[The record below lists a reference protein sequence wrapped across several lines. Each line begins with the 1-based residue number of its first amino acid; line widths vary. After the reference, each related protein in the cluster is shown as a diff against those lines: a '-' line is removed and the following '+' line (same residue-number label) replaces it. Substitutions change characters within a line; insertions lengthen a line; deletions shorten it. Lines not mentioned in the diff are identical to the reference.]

1 MSLYLGPIHYWLYHK
16 IRILVEREQL
26 LWEAAAQI
34 DADMAEEGREMVWQ
48 TYGAPLPDE
57 DLAELID
64 ADNIHGW
71 LQRQINLAELRE
83 AATVKELLAR
93 LGSDGPEKM
102 KAVFGEQGKQCGL
115 AARPDGREETDAA
128 AAYAAFAGKVLNGMP
143 CDRWD
148 RLEQEDS
155 KVTRWSNAGWIQ
167 GANWKKTGTDSQ
179 FLAQCHEVWHAEFF
193 KALAP
198 QLQYTMN
205 IQGDLILRQVTA

>member
-1 MSLYLGPIHYWLYHK
+1 M
-16 IRILVEREQL
+16 
-26 LWEAAAQI
+26 
-34 DADMAEEGREMVWQ
+34 
-48 TYGAPLPDE
+48 
-57 DLAELID
+57 
-64 ADNIHGW
+64 
-71 LQRQINLAELRE
+71 AELRE

-205 IQGDLILRQVTA
+205 IQGDLISRQVTA

>member
-26 LWEAAAQI
+26 LWESAAQI
-34 DADMAEEGREMVWQ
+34 DADMVEEGREMVWQ

-83 AATVKELLAR
+83 AAAVRELLSR
-93 LGSDGPEKM
+93 FGSAGQDMIKDVF
-102 KAVFGEQGKQCGL
+102 AVQGKLCGL
-115 AARPDGREETDAA
+115 AARKDGQEDTDAA
-128 AAYAAFAGKVLNGMP
+128 AAYAAFAGNVLNGMP

-148 RLEQEDS
+148 RLEQEDC
-155 KVTRWSNAGWIQ
+155 KLTRWSNAGWIQ
-167 GANWKKTGTDSQ
+167 AANWEKAGTDSQ
-179 FLAQCHEVWHAEFF
+179 FLAQCHEVWHTEFF

-198 QLQYTMN
+198 QLQYTMD
-205 IQGDLILRQVTA
+205 IQGDLISRQVTA

>member
-26 LWEAAAQI
+26 LWESASQF
-34 DADMAEEGREMVWQ
+34 DADAAEEGREMVWQ
-48 TYGAPLPDE
+48 TYGEPLPDE

-64 ADNIHGW
+64 ASNIHGW

-83 AATVKELLAR
+83 GAAVRELLAR
-93 LGSDGPEKM
+93 FGTAGQEMIKN
-102 KAVFGEQGKQCGL
+102 VFAAQGKTCGL
-115 AARPDGREETDAA
+115 AARKDGQEETDAS

-155 KVTRWSNAGWIQ
+155 KVTRWSNTGWIQ
-167 GANWKKTGTDSQ
+167 GANWGKAGADSQ
-179 FLAQCHEVWHAEFF
+179 FLTQCHEVWHAEFF

-205 IQGDLILRQVTA
+205 IQGGLITRQVSA